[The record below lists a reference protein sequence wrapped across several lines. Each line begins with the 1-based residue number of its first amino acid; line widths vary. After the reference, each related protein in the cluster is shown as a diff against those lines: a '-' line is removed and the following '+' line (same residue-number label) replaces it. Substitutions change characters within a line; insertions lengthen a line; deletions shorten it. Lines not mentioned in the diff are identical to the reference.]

1 MQGISGLQQC
11 KRKYL
16 RYSEK
21 CEVYDCSAKAS
32 DLRPIWIS
40 QRNDWKEFVKSQ
52 RRNSN
57 GDFIF
62 AAAVDTRFSIQDS
75 FYLDKNYMMN
85 MHLIS
90 IVR

>member
-1 MQGISGLQQC
+1 MIVQSKL
-11 KRKYL
+11 
-16 RYSEK
+16 
-21 CEVYDCSAKAS
+21 S
-32 DLRPIWIS
+32 DFKTNMDITA
-40 QRNDWKEFVKSQ
+40 NDWKEFVKSQ

-75 FYLDKNYMMN
+75 FIWIRNYMMN